1 MKQNAP
7 KSVPVISDCGTWR
20 ANRKKASRITNSDSY
35 KIRYSAFTEFRF
47 VQDSVFR
54 FVQDSVF

>member
-7 KSVPVISDCGTWR
+7 KPVAVISDRGACR

-35 KIRYSAFTEFRF
+35 KIRYSGFTEFGFRN
-47 VQDSVFR
+47 SVFR
-54 FVQDSVF
+54 

>member
-47 VQDSVFR
+47 RNSVFR
-54 FVQDSVF
+54 